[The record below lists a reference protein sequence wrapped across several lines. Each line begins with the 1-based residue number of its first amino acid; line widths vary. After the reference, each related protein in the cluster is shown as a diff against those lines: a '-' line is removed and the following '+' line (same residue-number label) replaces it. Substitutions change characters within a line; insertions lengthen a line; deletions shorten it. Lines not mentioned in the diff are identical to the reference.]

1 MFSDTLENDMEDN
14 EVEALLRSM
23 ERRIGGAE
31 TTHHRP
37 LYGEIDWDDRLVCI
51 TGAKGT
57 GKTTMMLQ
65 YLKEHPEEVN
75 HALYISL
82 DSLWFAN
89 RSPMEVVEW
98 HHNNGGTRLFIDE
111 VHHFRKWQTLVKN
124 IYDEFPKMRIAYSGS
139 SMMRLAAGAG
149 DLSRRQRVYEL
160 KGLSF
165 REYLSFEGEGDFAPV
180 SLEEVLSSHRAIARG
195 ISAKTPVLRHFS
207 NYLESGYYPFY
218 KAARGGYLE
227 RLHSIVEQTLE
238 RDYPEIEDVT
248 VATIKKAEK
257 MLMILAQSCPQV
269 PNMNKLYTEL
279 ETDRNQGLKILYA
292 LQRAGLLSLV
302 SSKSSDLGNL
312 SRPDKIYCDN
322 PNLMY
327 ALTTSVDVGTLR
339 ETFFVNQLRA
349 AGHDVRYPPAGD
361 FKVGG
366 KWLFEIGGKGKTF
379 KQIAD
384 IEDSFVVND
393 GVETGFG
400 NKIPLWL
407 FGFLY

>member
-1 MFSDTLENDMEDN
+1 MEDKD
-14 EVEALLRSM
+14 VESLLRSM
-23 ERRIGGAE
+23 ERRIDGAE
-31 TTHHRP
+31 TDYHRP

-65 YLKEHPEEVN
+65 YLKEHPAEIDR
-75 HALYISL
+75 ALYISL

-89 RSPMEVVEW
+89 HSPLDVVEW

-111 VHHFRKWQTLVKN
+111 VHHYRPWQTLVKN
-124 IYDEFPKMRIAYSGS
+124 IYDEFPKMTIAYSGS

-165 REYLSFEGEGDFAPV
+165 REYLSFEGAGDFAV
-180 SLEEVLSSHRAIARG
+180 AGLEEILSSHRAIARDVA
-195 ISAKTPVLRHFS
+195 AKIPVLRHFA
-207 NYLESGYYPFY
+207 NYLECGYYPFY
-218 KAARGGYLE
+218 KTARGGYLE
-227 RLHSIVEQTLE
+227 RLHGIVEQTLE

-269 PNMNKLYTEL
+269 PNMNKLYAEL

-302 SSKSSDLGNL
+302 SSKSADLGNL

-327 ALTTSVDVGTLR
+327 ALATDVDVGTLR

-361 FKVGG
+361 FKVDG

-379 KQIAD
+379 RQIAD
-384 IEDSFVVND
+384 IKDSFVVND
-393 GVETGFG
+393 GVETGIG
-400 NKIPLWL
+400 NKIPFWL

>member
-1 MFSDTLENDMEDN
+1 MEDKD
-14 EVEALLRSM
+14 VESLLRSM
-23 ERRIGGAE
+23 ERRIDGAE
-31 TTHHRP
+31 TDYHRP

-65 YLKEHPEEVN
+65 YLKEHPAEIDRS
-75 HALYISL
+75 LYVSL

-89 RSPMEVVEW
+89 HSPLDVVEW

-111 VHHFRKWQTLVKN
+111 VHHYRPWQTLIKN
-124 IYDEFPKMRIAYSGS
+124 IYDDFPKMAIAYSGS

-165 REYLSFEGEGDFAPV
+165 REYLAFEGVGDFAAV
-180 SLEEVLSSHRAIARG
+180 GLEDVLSSHRAMAREVA
-195 ISAKTPVLRHFS
+195 AKIPVLRYFA
-207 NYLESGYYPFY
+207 NYLECGYYPFY
-218 KAARGGYLE
+218 KTARGGYLE
-227 RLHSIVEQTLE
+227 RLHGIVEQTLE

-248 VATIKKAEK
+248 FATIKKAEK

-269 PNMNKLYTEL
+269 PNMNKLYAEL

-302 SSKSSDLGNL
+302 SSKSADLGNL

-327 ALTTSVDVGTLR
+327 ALAADIDVGTLR

-349 AGHDVRYPPAGD
+349 AGHDVKYPPAGD
-361 FKVGG
+361 FKVDG

-384 IEDSFVVND
+384 IKDSFVVND
-393 GVETGFG
+393 GVETGIG

-407 FGFLY
+407 FGFLH

>member
-1 MFSDTLENDMEDN
+1 MEDKD
-14 EVEALLRSM
+14 VESLLRSM
-23 ERRIGGAE
+23 ERRIEGAE
-31 TTHHRP
+31 TAYHRP

-65 YLKEHPEEVN
+65 YLKEHPAEIDQS
-75 HALYISL
+75 LYISL

-89 RSPMEVVEW
+89 RSPLEVVEW
-98 HHNNGGTRLFIDE
+98 HHNNGGNRLFIDE
-111 VHHFRKWQTLVKN
+111 VHHFRPWQTLVKN
-124 IYDEFPKMRIAYSGS
+124 IYDEFPKMKIAYSGS

-165 REYLSFEGEGDFAPV
+165 REYLSFEGAGDFAAAGF
-180 SLEEVLSSHRAIARG
+180 EDVLSSHRTIAREVA
-195 ISAKTPVLRHFS
+195 AKVPVLRLFA
-207 NYLESGYYPFY
+207 NYLECGYYPFY
-218 KAARGGYLE
+218 KTARGGYLE
-227 RLHSIVEQTLE
+227 RLHGIVEQTLE

-248 VATIKKAEK
+248 VATVKKAEK

-269 PNMNKLYTEL
+269 PNMNKLYAEL

-302 SSKSSDLGNL
+302 SSKSANLGNL

-322 PNLMY
+322 PNLMH
-327 ALTTSVDVGTLR
+327 ALATDVDVGTLR
-339 ETFFVNQLRA
+339 ETFFFNQLRA

-361 FKVGG
+361 FKVDG

-384 IEDSFVVND
+384 IGDSFVVND
-393 GVETGFG
+393 GIEIGFG